1 MHIEDI
7 SLINHAQLTDTTIFT
22 LSKHCPK
29 LKTLRIPN
37 SILITE
43 ASIVELVHKCTQLS
57 HLQISRNTLSEIT
70 KQQLVNERNNNKYG
84 KSTNIYI
91 F

>member
-43 ASIVELVHKCTQLS
+43 ASIVELVHKCSKLS
-57 HLQISRNTLSEIT
+57 YLYISAHVLSETT
-70 KQQLVNERNNNKYG
+70 KQILSK
-84 KSTNIYI
+84 
-91 F
+91 